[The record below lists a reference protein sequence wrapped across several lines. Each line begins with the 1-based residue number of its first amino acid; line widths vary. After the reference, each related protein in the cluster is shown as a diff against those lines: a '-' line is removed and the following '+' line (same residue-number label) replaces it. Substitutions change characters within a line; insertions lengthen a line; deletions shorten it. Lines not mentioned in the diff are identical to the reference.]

1 MNTLPIAQKIQAKY
15 LRAVN
20 NEMIGNYQ
28 HSIVVHIMRRIVKL
42 IFETPDFAIDLPIEP
57 RWRDYYT
64 TALQISAYL
73 SYVQYEIIAD
83 NTIAHISL
91 TDRYR
96 AQILAAAT
104 PPPTDTAPAP
114 APTPAECSESPA
126 APAVTTLAPS
136 ASAPASTPA
145 ECSECSE
152 SATDVADAA
161 APTAAAATPAECSE
175 PPSTPTAA
183 SATPAAPSGR
193 GLPRVAANFRLKAVT
208 TASLEGSLCISRGQ
222 GRPGRPQP
230 SDSLDS
236 SIKSAKT
243 QPCPHKPR
251 PSHLSPTA
259 PTATPMAMPQPHP
272 PRPPTTRLSAALI
285 QSIACRYVLNL
296 LLTL

>member
-57 RWRDYYT
+57 RWRDYYI

-83 NTIAHISL
+83 DTIAHITL

-104 PPPTDTAPAP
+104 PPTETAPAP
-114 APTPAECSESPA
+114 SAPAPAPPVPTATTPAPTPTPAECSE
-126 APAVTTLAPS
+126 L
-136 ASAPASTPA
+136 
-145 ECSECSE
+145 SECSE

>member
-83 NTIAHISL
+83 YTIAHITL

-114 APTPAECSESPA
+114 SAPAPAPPAPTTDNATPA
-126 APAVTTLAPS
+126 S
-136 ASAPASTPA
+136 ASAPA

-152 SATDVADAA
+152 CSEP
-161 APTAAAATPAECSE
+161 PTAAATDNAELSECSECSE
-175 PPSTPTAA
+175 PTTA
-183 SATPAAPSGR
+183 PAIA
-193 GLPRVAANFRLKAVT
+193 AANFRLKAVT

-222 GRPGRPQP
+222 GRRGRPQP
-230 SDSLDS
+230 SD
-236 SIKSAKT
+236 
-243 QPCPHKPR
+243 
-251 PSHLSPTA
+251 
-259 PTATPMAMPQPHP
+259 
-272 PRPPTTRLSAALI
+272 
-285 QSIACRYVLNL
+285 CR
-296 LLTL
+296 

>member
-42 IFETPDFAIDLPIEP
+42 VFETPDFAIDLPIEP

-83 NTIAHISL
+83 DTIAHITL

-152 SATDVADAA
+152 YATAA
-161 APTAAAATPAECSE
+161 KPPTTDNAAPAPTPSECSESSEPPTAAATDNAA
-175 PPSTPTAA
+175 PT
-183 SATPAAPSGR
+183 APSGR
-193 GLPRVAANFRLKAVT
+193 GLPIAAANFRLKAVT
-208 TASLEGSLCISRGQ
+208 TASLEGSLCNSRGQ
-222 GRPGRPQP
+222 GRRRRPQP
-230 SDSLDS
+230 SDSQQQR
-236 SIKSAKT
+236 IKSAKT

-251 PSHLSPTA
+251 PSPLSSSA
-259 PTATPMAMPQPHP
+259 FIAMPQPYP
-272 PRPPTTRLSAALI
+272 PRPPTTRLSAAL
-285 QSIACRYVLNL
+285 S
-296 LLTL
+296 

>member
-83 NTIAHISL
+83 DTIAHITL

-96 AQILAAAT
+96 AQILADAT
-104 PPPTDTAPAP
+104 PTDDATTPTPSAPAP
-114 APTPAECSESPA
+114 APTPAECSECSECSEPTTTPPVLADAATDNA
-126 APAVTTLAPS
+126 APS
-136 ASAPASTPA
+136 ECS

-285 QSIACRYVLNL
+285 
-296 LLTL
+296 

>member
-73 SYVQYEIIAD
+73 SYVQYEIIAND
-83 NTIAHISL
+83 TIAHISL

-104 PPPTDTAPAP
+104 PPPTETTPMP
-114 APTPAECSESPA
+114 APTPAECAESPA

-152 SATDVADAA
+152 CAHI
-161 APTAAAATPAECSE
+161 TP
-175 PPSTPTAA
+175 
-183 SATPAAPSGR
+183 
-193 GLPRVAANFRLKAVT
+193 
-208 TASLEGSLCISRGQ
+208 
-222 GRPGRPQP
+222 
-230 SDSLDS
+230 
-236 SIKSAKT
+236 
-243 QPCPHKPR
+243 
-251 PSHLSPTA
+251 
-259 PTATPMAMPQPHP
+259 
-272 PRPPTTRLSAALI
+272 
-285 QSIACRYVLNL
+285 
-296 LLTL
+296 

>member
-73 SYVQYEIIAD
+73 SYVQYEVIAD
-83 NTIAHISL
+83 YSIAHITL

-104 PPPTDTAPAP
+104 PPTETAPAP
-114 APTPAECSESPA
+114 PAPTIDNATPAPAESS
-126 APAVTTLAPS
+126 
-136 ASAPASTPA
+136 

-152 SATDVADAA
+152 SATDAA
-161 APTAAAATPAECSE
+161 ETSE
-175 PPSTPTAA
+175 PPSTPAET
-183 SATPAAPSGR
+183 
-193 GLPRVAANFRLKAVT
+193 AANFRLKAVT

-222 GRPGRPQP
+222 GRRRRPQP
-230 SDSLDS
+230 SDSQQLR
-236 SIKSAKT
+236 IKSAKT

-251 PSHLSPTA
+251 PSPLSTTTPTIIA
-259 PTATPMAMPQPHP
+259 PIRPITPISPIRLISPIAMPPPQPAHP
-272 PRPPTTRLSAALI
+272 PPHRLSAVLI
-285 QSIACRYVLNL
+285 
-296 LLTL
+296 

>member
-83 NTIAHISL
+83 DTIAHITL

-104 PPPTDTAPAP
+104 PPTETAPAP
-114 APTPAECSESPA
+114 PAPTIDNATPAPAESS
-126 APAVTTLAPS
+126 
-136 ASAPASTPA
+136 

-152 SATDVADAA
+152 SATDAA
-161 APTAAAATPAECSE
+161 EPSE
-175 PPSTPTAA
+175 PPSTPAET
-183 SATPAAPSGR
+183 
-193 GLPRVAANFRLKAVT
+193 AANFRLKAVT

-222 GRPGRPQP
+222 GRRRRPQP
-230 SDSLDS
+230 SDSQQQR
-236 SIKSAKT
+236 IKSAKILCL
-243 QPCPHKPR
+243 QPRSNLPR
-251 PSHLSPTA
+251 
-259 PTATPMAMPQPHP
+259 
-272 PRPPTTRLSAALI
+272 
-285 QSIACRYVLNL
+285 L
-296 LLTL
+296 LFL

>member
-42 IFETPDFAIDLPIEP
+42 VFETPDFAIDLPIEP

-73 SYVQYEIIAD
+73 SYVQYEVIAD
-83 NTIAHISL
+83 YSIAHITL

-104 PPPTDTAPAP
+104 PPTETAPAP
-114 APTPAECSESPA
+114 PAPTIDNATPAPAESS
-126 APAVTTLAPS
+126 
-136 ASAPASTPA
+136 

-152 SATDVADAA
+152 SATDAA
-161 APTAAAATPAECSE
+161 EPSE
-175 PPSTPTAA
+175 PPSTPAET
-183 SATPAAPSGR
+183 
-193 GLPRVAANFRLKAVT
+193 AANFRLKAVT

-222 GRPGRPQP
+222 GRRRRPQP
-230 SDSLDS
+230 SDSQQLR
-236 SIKSAKT
+236 IKSAKT

-251 PSHLSPTA
+251 PSPLSTTTPTIIA
-259 PTATPMAMPQPHP
+259 PIRPITPISPIRLISPIAMPPPQPAHP
-272 PRPPTTRLSAALI
+272 PPHRLSAVLI
-285 QSIACRYVLNL
+285 
-296 LLTL
+296 

>member
-83 NTIAHISL
+83 DTIAHITL

-96 AQILAAAT
+96 AQILADAT
-104 PPPTDTAPAP
+104 PTDDATTPTPSAPAP
-114 APTPAECSESPA
+114 APTPAECSECSECSEPTTTPPVLADAATDNA
-126 APAVTTLAPS
+126 APS
-136 ASAPASTPA
+136 ECS

-161 APTAAAATPAECSE
+161 APTAAAATPAEPSE

-222 GRPGRPQP
+222 GRRRRPQP
-230 SDSLDS
+230 SVSCYN
-236 SIKSAKT
+236 A
-243 QPCPHKPR
+243 
-251 PSHLSPTA
+251 
-259 PTATPMAMPQPHP
+259 
-272 PRPPTTRLSAALI
+272 
-285 QSIACRYVLNL
+285 
-296 LLTL
+296 

>member
-83 NTIAHISL
+83 DTIAHITL

-96 AQILAAAT
+96 AQILAAAAPT
-104 PPPTDTAPAP
+104 PTDTAPTPTDTTTTPPSTTDNATP
-114 APTPAECSESPA
+114 APTPAECSEPTSTPPVLADAATDNA
-126 APAVTTLAPS
+126 APS
-136 ASAPASTPA
+136 

-152 SATDVADAA
+152 SATAA
-161 APTAAAATPAECSE
+161 APSTPAE
-175 PPSTPTAA
+175 
-183 SATPAAPSGR
+183 
-193 GLPRVAANFRLKAVT
+193 VAANFRLKAVT
-208 TASLEGSLCISRGQ
+208 TASLEGSPCNSRGQ
-222 GRPGRPQP
+222 GRRGRPQP

-251 PSHLSPTA
+251 PAPLSPTA
-259 PTATPMAMPQPHP
+259 PPTAMPQPHP
-272 PRPPTTRLSAALI
+272 PRPPTTRVSAAL
-285 QSIACRYVLNL
+285 S
-296 LLTL
+296 

>member
-83 NTIAHISL
+83 DTIAHISL

-96 AQILAAAT
+96 AQILADATPTPIETAPTPALQAPTAAT
-104 PPPTDTAPAP
+104 PTPPAPTTDNATP
-114 APTPAECSESPA
+114 APTPAECSES
-126 APAVTTLAPS
+126 
-136 ASAPASTPA
+136 
-145 ECSECSE
+145 SECSE
-152 SATDVADAA
+152 PTTTPPPA
-161 APTAAAATPAECSE
+161 APTAATTAPSE
-175 PPSTPTAA
+175 PSTPPSTPAET
-183 SATPAAPSGR
+183 
-193 GLPRVAANFRLKAVT
+193 AANFRLKAVT

-222 GRPGRPQP
+222 GRRGRPQP
-230 SDSLDS
+230 SDSQQQR
-236 SIKSAKT
+236 IKSAKT
-243 QPCPHKPR
+243 LPCPHKPR
-251 PSHLSPTA
+251 PSPLSPAA
-259 PTATPMAMPQPHP
+259 PTIIAPIRPITPISPIRLISPTPMPQPHP
-272 PRPPTTRLSAALI
+272 PRPPTTRNSAAL
-285 QSIACRYVLNL
+285 S
-296 LLTL
+296 

>member
-57 RWRDYYT
+57 RWRDYYI

-83 NTIAHISL
+83 DTIAHITL

-96 AQILAAAT
+96 AQILADAT
-104 PPPTDTAPAP
+104 PTDDATTPTPSAPAP
-114 APTPAECSESPA
+114 APTPAECSECSECSEPTTTPPGLAEAATDNA
-126 APAVTTLAPS
+126 APS
-136 ASAPASTPA
+136 ECS

-161 APTAAAATPAECSE
+161 APTAAAATPAEPSE

-230 SDSLDS
+230 SDSHQQR
-236 SIKSAKT
+236 IKSAKT
-243 QPCPHKPR
+243 LPCPHKPR
-251 PSHLSPTA
+251 PAPLSSSA
-259 PTATPMAMPQPHP
+259 PTTAMPQPHP
-272 PRPPTTRLSAALI
+272 PRPPTTRISAALI
-285 QSIACRYVLNL
+285 
-296 LLTL
+296 

>member
-57 RWRDYYT
+57 RWRDYYI

-83 NTIAHISL
+83 DTIAHISL

-104 PPPTDTAPAP
+104 PPTTATATPTPAPTIDNATPAP
-114 APTPAECSESPA
+114 AES
-126 APAVTTLAPS
+126 S
-136 ASAPASTPA
+136 

-152 SATDVADAA
+152 SAHIT
-161 APTAAAATPAECSE
+161 S
-175 PPSTPTAA
+175 
-183 SATPAAPSGR
+183 
-193 GLPRVAANFRLKAVT
+193 
-208 TASLEGSLCISRGQ
+208 
-222 GRPGRPQP
+222 
-230 SDSLDS
+230 
-236 SIKSAKT
+236 
-243 QPCPHKPR
+243 
-251 PSHLSPTA
+251 
-259 PTATPMAMPQPHP
+259 
-272 PRPPTTRLSAALI
+272 
-285 QSIACRYVLNL
+285 
-296 LLTL
+296 

>member
-73 SYVQYEIIAD
+73 SYVQYEVIAD
-83 NTIAHISL
+83 YTIAHITL

-104 PPPTDTAPAP
+104 PPTETAPAP
-114 APTPAECSESPA
+114 PAPTIDNATPAPAES
-126 APAVTTLAPS
+126 
-136 ASAPASTPA
+136 
-145 ECSECSE
+145 SECSE
-152 SATDVADAA
+152 SATDAA
-161 APTAAAATPAECSE
+161 EPSE
-175 PPSTPTAA
+175 PPSTPAET
-183 SATPAAPSGR
+183 
-193 GLPRVAANFRLKAVT
+193 AANFRLKAVT

-222 GRPGRPQP
+222 GRRRRPQP
-230 SDSLDS
+230 SDSQQQRK
-236 SIKSAKT
+236 KSAKT
-243 QPCPHKPR
+243 QPCPHKPH
-251 PSHLSPTA
+251 PSPLSPTA
-259 PTATPMAMPQPHP
+259 PTIAMPPPQPAHP
-272 PRPPTTRLSAALI
+272 PPHRLSAVLI
-285 QSIACRYVLNL
+285 
-296 LLTL
+296 

>member
-83 NTIAHISL
+83 DTIAHISL

-96 AQILAAAT
+96 AQILAAA
-104 PPPTDTAPAP
+104 PAP
-114 APTPAECSESPA
+114 APLAPTTDNATPAPAPAECSEPPTAAALTAVATDNA
-126 APAVTTLAPS
+126 AP
-136 ASAPASTPA
+136 
-145 ECSECSE
+145 SECSE
-152 SATDVADAA
+152 PPTAA
-161 APTAAAATPAECSE
+161 APTAAAADNAAFSECSECSESPTAAAPSAAAADNAAFSECSECSE
-175 PPSTPTAA
+175 PPT
-183 SATPAAPSGR
+183 APSR
-193 GLPRVAANFRLKAVT
+193 AAANFRLKAVT
-208 TASLEGSLCISRGQ
+208 TASLEGSPCNSRGQ
-222 GRPGRPQP
+222 GRRGRPQP

-251 PSHLSPTA
+251 PSPLSPAA
-259 PTATPMAMPQPHP
+259 PIALPHPHP
-272 PRPPTTRLSAALI
+272 PRPPTTRNSAAL
-285 QSIACRYVLNL
+285 S
-296 LLTL
+296 

>member
-1 MNTLPIAQKIQAKY
+1 MITLPIAQKIQAKY

-83 NTIAHISL
+83 DTIAHITL

-104 PPPTDTAPAP
+104 PHTETAPTPAAPAP
-114 APTPAECSESPA
+114 APLAPTTDNVTPAPAPAECSERSECSEPTTTPPVLADA
-126 APAVTTLAPS
+126 ATDNAAHS
-136 ASAPASTPA
+136 
-145 ECSECSE
+145 ECSEC
-152 SATDVADAA
+152 
-161 APTAAAATPAECSE
+161 PECSE
-175 PPSTPTAA
+175 PPT
-183 SATPAAPSGR
+183 APS
-193 GLPRVAANFRLKAVT
+193 RVAANFRLKAVT
-208 TASLEGSLCISRGQ
+208 TASLSGSPCNSRGQ
-222 GRPGRPQP
+222 GRRGRPQP
-230 SDSLDS
+230 SDSHQLR
-236 SIKSAKT
+236 IKSAKT

-251 PSHLSPTA
+251 PSPLSSSA
-259 PTATPMAMPQPHP
+259 FIAMPQPYP
-272 PRPPTTRLSAALI
+272 PRPPTTRLSAAL
-285 QSIACRYVLNL
+285 S
-296 LLTL
+296 

>member
-42 IFETPDFAIDLPIEP
+42 VFETPDFAIDLPIEP

-83 NTIAHISL
+83 DTIAHITL

-104 PPPTDTAPAP
+104 PPPTETTPMP
-114 APTPAECSESPA
+114 APTPAECAESPA

-152 SATDVADAA
+152 P
-161 APTAAAATPAECSE
+161 PTAAATDNAALSECSE
-175 PPSTPTAA
+175 C
-183 SATPAAPSGR
+183 SAPA
-193 GLPRVAANFRLKAVT
+193 RVAANFRLKAVT

-222 GRPGRPQP
+222 GRRQRPQP
-230 SDSLDS
+230 SDSQQQR
-236 SIKSAKT
+236 IKSAKT

-251 PSHLSPTA
+251 PSPVSSSAPPTA
-259 PTATPMAMPQPHP
+259 LPPPQPAHP
-272 PRPPTTRLSAALI
+272 PPHRLSAAL
-285 QSIACRYVLNL
+285 S
-296 LLTL
+296 

>member
-83 NTIAHISL
+83 DTIAHITL

-114 APTPAECSESPA
+114 AAPAPAPPAPTTDNATPASAPAECSASATDAA
-126 APAVTTLAPS
+126 APADAAPTATSPALTPSECSES
-136 ASAPASTPA
+136 ASSATDNATP

-152 SATDVADAA
+152 CSA
-161 APTAAAATPAECSE
+161 
-175 PPSTPTAA
+175 PPIA
-183 SATPAAPSGR
+183 
-193 GLPRVAANFRLKAVT
+193 AANFRLKAVT
-208 TASLEGSLCISRGQ
+208 TASLEGSLCNSRGQ
-222 GRPGRPQP
+222 GRRGRPQP
-230 SDSLDS
+230 SDSHQQR
-236 SIKSAKT
+236 IKSAKT
-243 QPCPHKPR
+243 LPCPHKPR
-251 PSHLSPTA
+251 PAPLSSSAPPT
-259 PTATPMAMPQPHP
+259 AMPQPHP
-272 PRPPTTRLSAALI
+272 PRPPTTRLSAAPI
-285 QSIACRYVLNL
+285 
-296 LLTL
+296 

>member
-28 HSIVVHIMRRIVKL
+28 HSIVVHIMRRIVRL

-73 SYVQYEIIAD
+73 SYVQYEVIAND
-83 NTIAHISL
+83 TIAHISL

-96 AQILAAAT
+96 AQILAAAPPDDAT
-104 PPPTDTAPAP
+104 PAPAPTIDNATP
-114 APTPAECSESPA
+114 APTPAECSELSECSEPPTAAA
-126 APAVTTLAPS
+126 APSDAAADAAES
-136 ASAPASTPA
+136 A
-145 ECSECSE
+145 ECSERSE
-152 SATDVADAA
+152 SATD
-161 APTAAAATPAECSE
+161 AAATPAE
-175 PPSTPTAA
+175 T
-183 SATPAAPSGR
+183 
-193 GLPRVAANFRLKAVT
+193 AANFRLKAVT

-222 GRPGRPQP
+222 GRRQRPQP
-230 SDSLDS
+230 SDSQQLR
-236 SIKSAKT
+236 IKSAKT

-251 PSHLSPTA
+251 PSPLSPTA

-272 PRPPTTRLSAALI
+272 PRPPTTRNSAAL
-285 QSIACRYVLNL
+285 S
-296 LLTL
+296 

>member
-83 NTIAHISL
+83 DTIAHITL

-114 APTPAECSESPA
+114 AAATPTPPPTTDNATP
-126 APAVTTLAPS
+126 APA
-136 ASAPASTPA
+136 PA

-152 SATDVADAA
+152 CSEPLATPPATPPAESAA
-161 APTAAAATPAECSE
+161 APSECSE
-175 PPSTPTAA
+175 PPIA
-183 SATPAAPSGR
+183 SAEA
-193 GLPRVAANFRLKAVT
+193 AANFRLKAVT
-208 TASLEGSLCISRGQ
+208 TASLEGSLCNSRGQ
-222 GRPGRPQP
+222 GRRGRPQP

-251 PSHLSPTA
+251 PSPLSPTA

-272 PRPPTTRLSAALI
+272 PRPPTTRNSAAL
-285 QSIACRYVLNL
+285 S
-296 LLTL
+296 

>member
-83 NTIAHISL
+83 DTIAHITL

-96 AQILAAAT
+96 AQILADA
-104 PPPTDTAPAP
+104 PPPTTATPTPAPTIDNATPAP
-114 APTPAECSESPA
+114 AES
-126 APAVTTLAPS
+126 S
-136 ASAPASTPA
+136 

-152 SATDVADAA
+152 SATDAADTATP
-161 APTAAAATPAECSE
+161 APTPAECSE
-175 PPSTPTAA
+175 CSECSEYATDAAEPSEPPTT
-183 SATPAAPSGR
+183 SAET
-193 GLPRVAANFRLKAVT
+193 AANFRLKAVT

-222 GRPGRPQP
+222 ARRRRPQP
-230 SDSLDS
+230 SDSQQRR
-236 SIKSAKT
+236 ITSAKT
-243 QPCPHKPR
+243 QPGPHKPR
-251 PSHLSPTA
+251 PSPVSSSAPPTA
-259 PTATPMAMPQPHP
+259 LPPPQPAHP
-272 PRPPTTRLSAALI
+272 PPHRLSAVLI
-285 QSIACRYVLNL
+285 
-296 LLTL
+296 

>member
-83 NTIAHISL
+83 DTIAHITL

-104 PPPTDTAPAP
+104 PHTETAPTPAAPAP
-114 APTPAECSESPA
+114 APLAPTTDNVTPAPAPAECSERSECSEPTTTPPVLADA
-126 APAVTTLAPS
+126 ATDNAAHS
-136 ASAPASTPA
+136 
-145 ECSECSE
+145 ECSEC
-152 SATDVADAA
+152 
-161 APTAAAATPAECSE
+161 PECSE
-175 PPSTPTAA
+175 PPT
-183 SATPAAPSGR
+183 APS
-193 GLPRVAANFRLKAVT
+193 RVAANFRLKAVT

-222 GRPGRPQP
+222 GRRQRPQP
-230 SDSLDS
+230 SDSQQQR
-236 SIKSAKT
+236 IKSAKT

-251 PSHLSPTA
+251 PSPLSSSA
-259 PTATPMAMPQPHP
+259 FIAMPQPYP
-272 PRPPTTRLSAALI
+272 PRPPTTRLSAAL
-285 QSIACRYVLNL
+285 S
-296 LLTL
+296 

>member
-28 HSIVVHIMRRIVKL
+28 NSIVVHIMRRIVKL

-83 NTIAHISL
+83 DTIAHITL

-104 PPPTDTAPAP
+104 PHTETAPTPAAPAP
-114 APTPAECSESPA
+114 APLAPTTDNVTPAPAPAECSERSECSEPTTTPPVLADA
-126 APAVTTLAPS
+126 ATDNAAHS
-136 ASAPASTPA
+136 
-145 ECSECSE
+145 ECSEC
-152 SATDVADAA
+152 
-161 APTAAAATPAECSE
+161 PECSE
-175 PPSTPTAA
+175 PPT
-183 SATPAAPSGR
+183 APS
-193 GLPRVAANFRLKAVT
+193 RVAANFRLKAVT
-208 TASLEGSLCISRGQ
+208 TASLSGSPCNSRGQ
-222 GRPGRPQP
+222 GRRGRPQP
-230 SDSLDS
+230 SDSHQLR
-236 SIKSAKT
+236 IKSAKT

-251 PSHLSPTA
+251 PSPLSSSA
-259 PTATPMAMPQPHP
+259 FIAMPQPYP
-272 PRPPTTRLSAALI
+272 PRPPTTRLSAAL
-285 QSIACRYVLNL
+285 S
-296 LLTL
+296 

>member
-83 NTIAHISL
+83 DTIAHITL

-104 PPPTDTAPAP
+104 PTPIETAPAP
-114 APTPAECSESPA
+114 APSAPAPAPLAPTTDNATPAPAPAECSEPPTAAALTAVATDNA
-126 APAVTTLAPS
+126 AP
-136 ASAPASTPA
+136 
-145 ECSECSE
+145 SECSE
-152 SATDVADAA
+152 PPTAA
-161 APTAAAATPAECSE
+161 APTAAAADNAAFSECSECSE
-175 PPSTPTAA
+175 PPTT
-183 SATPAAPSGR
+183 SAEA
-193 GLPRVAANFRLKAVT
+193 AANFRLKAVT
-208 TASLEGSLCISRGQ
+208 TASLEG
-222 GRPGRPQP
+222 
-230 SDSLDS
+230 
-236 SIKSAKT
+236 
-243 QPCPHKPR
+243 
-251 PSHLSPTA
+251 
-259 PTATPMAMPQPHP
+259 
-272 PRPPTTRLSAALI
+272 
-285 QSIACRYVLNL
+285 
-296 LLTL
+296 

>member
-42 IFETPDFAIDLPIEP
+42 VFETPDFAIDLPIEP
-57 RWRDYYT
+57 RWRDYYI

-73 SYVQYEIIAD
+73 SYVQYEIIAND
-83 NTIAHISL
+83 TIAHITL

-114 APTPAECSESPA
+114 AAATPTPPTTTDNATP
-126 APAVTTLAPS
+126 APA
-136 ASAPASTPA
+136 PA

-175 PPSTPTAA
+175 PPTTPTAA
-183 SATPAAPSGR
+183 SSTPAAPSGR
-193 GLPRVAANFRLKAVT
+193 GLPRVAANFRLIA
-208 TASLEGSLCISRGQ
+208 
-222 GRPGRPQP
+222 
-230 SDSLDS
+230 
-236 SIKSAKT
+236 
-243 QPCPHKPR
+243 
-251 PSHLSPTA
+251 
-259 PTATPMAMPQPHP
+259 
-272 PRPPTTRLSAALI
+272 
-285 QSIACRYVLNL
+285 SIAS
-296 LLTL
+296 